1 MFYGG
6 SADSPQIREWLPPE
20 KVSKQK
26 FPWPPRRQTA
36 QLKFSESEP
45 V

>member
-20 KVSKQK
+20 KVGKQK
-26 FPWPPRRQTA
+26 FPCRRA
-36 QLKFSESEP
+36 AKLHN
-45 V
+45 